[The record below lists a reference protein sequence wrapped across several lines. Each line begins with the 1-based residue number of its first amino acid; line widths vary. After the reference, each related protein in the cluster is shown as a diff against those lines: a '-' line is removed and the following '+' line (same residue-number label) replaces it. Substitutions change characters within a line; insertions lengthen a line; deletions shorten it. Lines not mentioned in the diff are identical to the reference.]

1 MFRMLLAIA
10 VRYNLPCYQSD
21 VPSAFLQSDIDAD
34 IYMELPKGAYYRNSS
49 GIRSK
54 LVKLA
59 RSLYGTKQAP
69 QLSNHELNSYL
80 TSQANFTRCDA
91 EPCLYWY
98 LDADGFVLIF
108 DFVDDLF
115 ITGNNDIMIER
126 LRLGLTQRFGRD
138 SRYGK
143 VTWEAI
149 NSYYGI
155 NIDHNRQSGILSLNL
170 IGKINTFFLDHP
182 ELAKL
187 NGNRDKDSNPVTTP
201 LPVSHGNGK
210 HVGSTVDGDKPN
222 NALLQYLIDNYRHF
236 VGCLIFMAMSCRP
249 DLAQAVATLSQ
260 HMQAPTIDDA
270 RQLRHTLRYLDHNRD
285 VSLIY
290 KRAGNAIE
298 TLMQEIRSQDPK
310 RSGSTR
316 RRRHRLLRHARC

>member
-1 MFRMLLAIA
+1 MLLAIA

-21 VPSAFLQSDIDAD
+21 LPSAFLQSDIDAD

-69 QLSNHELNSYL
+69 QLFNHELNSYL

-170 IGKINTFFLDHP
+170 IGKINTFFTDHP
-182 ELAKL
+182 EL
-187 NGNRDKDSNPVTTP
+187 
-201 LPVSHGNGK
+201 
-210 HVGSTVDGDKPN
+210 
-222 NALLQYLIDNYRHF
+222 
-236 VGCLIFMAMSCRP
+236 
-249 DLAQAVATLSQ
+249 
-260 HMQAPTIDDA
+260 
-270 RQLRHTLRYLDHNRD
+270 LRYPQNTR
-285 VSLIY
+285 SLRLAPRRCSAHLGAY
-290 KRAGNAIE
+290 LNQTYRRQS
-298 TLMQEIRSQDPK
+298 T
-310 RSGSTR
+310 GS
-316 RRRHRLLRHARC
+316 